1 MEGNDYLV
9 SEELW
14 DAPEGILELSLHGL
28 HVRVL
33 DEEGCAELTELSDL
47 DLAGPVLVDLG
58 EQGGELLL
66 GGAEAHRAHDL
77 AEVVRGQELLLLGV
91 EQVEADLSKD
101 LVSANEI
108 VMFLLKYPRIRFTQ

>member
-33 DEEGCAELTELSDL
+33 DEEGCAELAELSDL

-77 AEVVRGQELLLLGV
+77 AEVVRGQELLLLCV
-91 EQVEADLSKD
+91 EQIEADLGKD
-101 LVSANEI
+101 LV
-108 VMFLLKYPRIRFTQ
+108 KCQ